1 MEFIQTTLVILILIK
16 LMFEAFIAR
25 LSLKKIHQQRSL
37 LPKAVSNY
45 MDSIVWQRCTDYT
58 IAKTKFG
65 RFENF
70 VSCIFL
76 IFVLLFLLPWFY
88 SQWETLGDFGILWS
102 SFLTT
107 LFLLAIQQIS
117 LPFDWYRQFKLE
129 ESFNFNKQTTR
140 LWVSDK
146 IKELILGL
154 VLLGTV
160 IFILFFLYEKMSLLV
175 GDYWW
180 ILAFVTL
187 FLFQIFLMVLWP
199 RFILPLFNKLT
210 RLEDLELEDK
220 LQALAQKTGF
230 KSQEI
235 LVIDGSKRS
244 SHSNAFFTGFGKFR
258 KIVLYDTLLKQ
269 LNHEEIV
276 AVVAHEIGHYRLGHI
291 PKRLFVSFVLGLLC
305 FWIIHKLLVS
315 SWFTTGLNL
324 PSVFA
329 GELSPVLITVI
340 LFGGAF
346 TFWTSPLSNYFS
358 HKHEYEADRFAA
370 DSGNS
375 RDSLL
380 SALKKLST
388 ENLSYPLP
396 HRLVSVFYHS
406 HPSLP
411 QRDLNLNPS
420 G

>member
-1 MEFIQTTLVILILIK
+1 MEFIQTTLVILILTK

-25 LSLKKIHQQRSL
+25 LSLKKILQQRSL

-76 IFVLLFLLPWFY
+76 IFVLLILLPWFY
-88 SQWETLGDFGILWS
+88 SQWETQGNFGILWS

-107 LFLLAIQQIS
+107 LFLLVIQQIS

-129 ESFNFNKQTTR
+129 ESFNFNKQTTK
-140 LWVSDK
+140 LWLSDK
-146 IKELILGL
+146 IKEFILGL
-154 VLLGTV
+154 VLIGTV
-160 IFILFFLYEKMSLLV
+160 IFILFFLFEKLSLLL

-180 ILAFVTL
+180 VLAFVAL
-187 FLFQIFLMVLWP
+187 FLFQICLMILWP

-210 RLEDLELEDK
+210 RLEDRELEDK

-258 KIVLYDTLLKQ
+258 KLFCT
-269 LNHEEIV
+269 
-276 AVVAHEIGHYRLGHI
+276 I
-291 PKRLFVSFVLGLLC
+291 P
-305 FWIIHKLLVS
+305 
-315 SWFTTGLNL
+315 
-324 PSVFA
+324 
-329 GELSPVLITVI
+329 
-340 LFGGAF
+340 
-346 TFWTSPLSNYFS
+346 Y
-358 HKHEYEADRFAA
+358 
-370 DSGNS
+370 
-375 RDSLL
+375 
-380 SALKKLST
+380 
-388 ENLSYPLP
+388 
-396 HRLVSVFYHS
+396 
-406 HPSLP
+406 
-411 QRDLNLNPS
+411 
-420 G
+420 

>member
-1 MEFIQTTLVILILIK
+1 MEFIQTTLVILILTK

-25 LSLKKIHQQRSL
+25 LSLKKILQQRSL

-76 IFVLLFLLPWFY
+76 IFVLLILLPWFY
-88 SQWETLGDFGILWS
+88 SQWETQGNFGILWS

-107 LFLLAIQQIS
+107 LFLLVIQQIS

-129 ESFNFNKQTTR
+129 ESFNFNKQTTK
-140 LWVSDK
+140 LWLSDK
-146 IKELILGL
+146 IKEFILGL
-154 VLLGTV
+154 VLIGTV
-160 IFILFFLYEKMSLLV
+160 IFILFFLFEKLSLLL

-180 ILAFVTL
+180 VLAFVAL
-187 FLFQIFLMVLWP
+187 FLFQICLMILWP

-210 RLEDLELEDK
+210 RLEDRELEDK

-291 PKRLFVSFVLGLLC
+291 PKRLFVSFVLGLLY
-305 FWIIHKLLVS
+305 FWIIHQLLVS
-315 SWFTTGLNL
+315 SWFTTGLNI

-329 GELSPVLITVI
+329 GELSPVLIAVI
-340 LFGGAF
+340 LFGGVF
-346 TFWTSPLSNYFS
+346 TFWISPLSNFFS

-370 DSGNS
+370 DSGDS
-375 RDSLL
+375 KQSLL
-380 SALKKLST
+380 SALRKLST

-411 QRDLNLNPS
+411 QRDLNLNPL

>member
-1 MEFIQTTLVILILIK
+1 MATIQTILVTLILIK
-16 LMFEAFIAR
+16 LMFEVFISR
-25 LSLKKIHQQRSL
+25 LSIKKIQQQRCS
-37 LPKAVSNY
+37 PPQAVSDY

-65 RFENF
+65 WFENF
-70 VSCIFL
+70 VSSIFL
-76 IFVLLFLLPWFY
+76 IFTLLILLPGFY
-88 SQWETLGDFGILWS
+88 SQWETLANFGLLWS

-107 LFLLAIQQIS
+107 LFLLTIQQIS

-140 LWVSDK
+140 LWLSDK

-160 IFILFFLYEKMSLLV
+160 ILILFFLFERLSLLI

-180 ILAFVTL
+180 ILAFVAL
-187 FLFQIFLMVLWP
+187 FFLQICLMVLWP
-199 RFILPLFNKLT
+199 RLILPLFNKLT
-210 RLEDLELEDK
+210 RLEDRELEDK
-220 LQALAQKTGF
+220 LQALGQKTGF

-291 PKRLFVSFVLGLLC
+291 PKRLLVSFVLGLFY
-305 FWIIHKLLVS
+305 FWIIHQLLVS
-315 SWFTTGLNL
+315 SWFTSGLN
-324 PSVFA
+324 
-329 GELSPVLITVI
+329 
-340 LFGGAF
+340 
-346 TFWTSPLSNYFS
+346 
-358 HKHEYEADRFAA
+358 
-370 DSGNS
+370 
-375 RDSLL
+375 
-380 SALKKLST
+380 
-388 ENLSYPLP
+388 
-396 HRLVSVFYHS
+396 
-406 HPSLP
+406 
-411 QRDLNLNPS
+411 
-420 G
+420 

>member
-1 MEFIQTTLVILILIK
+1 MAFIQTTLVTLILIK
-16 LMFEAFIAR
+16 LMFEVFIAR

-37 LPKAVSNY
+37 LPKAVSDY

-70 VSCIFL
+70 VSSIFL
-76 IFVLLFLLPWFY
+76 IFVLLILLPWFY

-107 LFLLAIQQIS
+107 LFLLVIQQIS

-129 ESFNFNKQTTR
+129 ESFNFNKQTIR
-140 LWVSDK
+140 LWLSDK

-160 IFILFFLYEKMSLLV
+160 IFILFFLFEKMSLLV

-180 ILAFVTL
+180 ILAFVAL
-187 FLFQIFLMVLWP
+187 FLFQISLMVLWP
-199 RFILPLFNKLT
+199 RCILPLFNKLT
-210 RLEDLELEDK
+210 RLEDCELEDK
-220 LQALAQKTGF
+220 LQALAQRTDF
-230 KSQEI
+230 KSREI

-291 PKRLFVSFVLGLLC
+291 PKRLFVSFVLGLLY
-305 FWIIHKLLVS
+305 FWIIHQLLVS

-340 LFGGAF
+340 LFGGVF
-346 TFWTSPLSNYFS
+346 TFWISPLSNFFS

-370 DSGNS
+370 DSGDS
-375 RDSLL
+375 KQSLL
-380 SALKKLST
+380 SALRKLST

>member
-1 MEFIQTTLVILILIK
+1 MAFIQTTLVILILIK
-16 LMFEAFIAR
+16 LIFEVFIAR

-37 LPKAVSNY
+37 PPQTVSNY

-76 IFVLLFLLPWFY
+76 IFVLLILLPWFY
-88 SQWETLGDFGILWS
+88 SQWETLGNFGILWS

-140 LWVSDK
+140 LWLSDK
-146 IKELILGL
+146 IKELILGF

-180 ILAFVTL
+180 ILAFVAL

-210 RLEDLELEDK
+210 RLEDRELEDK

-230 KSQEI
+230 KSREI

-291 PKRLFVSFVLGLLC
+291 PKRLFVSFVLGLLY
-305 FWIIHKLLVS
+305 FWIIHQLLVS

-324 PSVFA
+324 PSVFV
-329 GELSPVLITVI
+329 GELSPVLIAVI
-340 LFGGAF
+340 LFGGVF
-346 TFWTSPLSNYFS
+346 TFWISPLSNFFS

-370 DSGNS
+370 DSGDS
-375 RDSLL
+375 KQSLL
-380 SALKKLST
+380 SALRKLST

>member
-1 MEFIQTTLVILILIK
+1 M
-16 LMFEAFIAR
+16 
-25 LSLKKIHQQRSL
+25 
-37 LPKAVSNY
+37 
-45 MDSIVWQRCTDYT
+45 
-58 IAKTKFG
+58 
-65 RFENF
+65 
-70 VSCIFL
+70 
-76 IFVLLFLLPWFY
+76 
-88 SQWETLGDFGILWS
+88 
-102 SFLTT
+102 
-107 LFLLAIQQIS
+107 
-117 LPFDWYRQFKLE
+117 
-129 ESFNFNKQTTR
+129 
-140 LWVSDK
+140 
-146 IKELILGL
+146 
-154 VLLGTV
+154 
-160 IFILFFLYEKMSLLV
+160 
-175 GDYWW
+175 
-180 ILAFVTL
+180 
-187 FLFQIFLMVLWP
+187 
-199 RFILPLFNKLT
+199 PLFNKLN
-210 RLEDLELEDK
+210 RLEDHELEDK

-230 KSQEI
+230 KSREI

-291 PKRLFVSFVLGLLC
+291 PKRLFVSFVLGLLY
-305 FWIIHKLLVS
+305 FWIIHQLLVS
-315 SWFTTGLNL
+315 SWFTTGLNI

-329 GELSPVLITVI
+329 GELSPVLITFI

-346 TFWTSPLSNYFS
+346 TFWISPLSNYFS

-375 RDSLL
+375 RQSLL

-420 G
+420 V

>member
-1 MEFIQTTLVILILIK
+1 MAFIQTTLVTLILIK
-16 LMFEAFIAR
+16 LMFELFIAR

-65 RFENF
+65 RCENF

-76 IFVLLFLLPWFY
+76 IFVLLILLPWFY
-88 SQWETLGDFGILWS
+88 SQWETLGNFGNLWS

-140 LWVSDK
+140 LWLSDK
-146 IKELILGL
+146 IKELILGF

-210 RLEDLELEDK
+210 RLEDHELEDK
-220 LQALAQKTGF
+220 LQALARKTGF
-230 KSQEI
+230 KSREI

-291 PKRLFVSFVLGLLC
+291 PKRLFVSFVLGLLY
-305 FWIIHKLLVS
+305 FWIIHQLLVS

-340 LFGGAF
+340 LFGGVF
-346 TFWTSPLSNYFS
+346 TFWISPLSNFFS

-370 DSGNS
+370 DSGDS
-375 RDSLL
+375 KQSLL
-380 SALKKLST
+380 SALRKLTT

-396 HRLVSVFYHS
+396 HRLASVFYHS

>member
-1 MEFIQTTLVILILIK
+1 MAFIQTTLVILILIK
-16 LMFEAFIAR
+16 LIFEVFIAR

-37 LPKAVSNY
+37 PPQTVSNY

-70 VSCIFL
+70 VSCIFQFFVIL
-76 IFVLLFLLPWFY
+76 ILLPWFY
-88 SQWETLGDFGILWS
+88 SQWETLGNFGILWS

-140 LWVSDK
+140 LWLSDK
-146 IKELILGL
+146 IKELVLGL

-180 ILAFVTL
+180 ILAFVAL

-210 RLEDLELEDK
+210 RLEDRELEDK

-230 KSQEI
+230 KSREI

-291 PKRLFVSFVLGLLC
+291 PKRLFVSFVLGLLY
-305 FWIIHKLLVS
+305 FWIIHQLLVS

-324 PSVFA
+324 PSVFV
-329 GELSPVLITVI
+329 GELSPVLIAVI
-340 LFGGAF
+340 LFGCVF
-346 TFWTSPLSNYFS
+346 TFWISPLSNFFS

-370 DSGNS
+370 DSGDS
-375 RDSLL
+375 KQSLL
-380 SALKKLST
+380 SALRKLST